1 MEQKINVLG
10 LGNIILGDEAF
21 GVEAV
26 RLLEANSD
34 FPANV
39 NIIDGGTQGVYLLD
53 YIESADS
60 LLIFDAIIPQD
71 YDFKVYV
78 YQKENL
84 PSFIHRK
91 MSSHQIG
98 LSELLSIAKLHG
110 KVPKEVALIGIPP
123 KNMDINVGL
132 TKEVQNLVP
141 KAVEKGKEIIMHWL
155 EK

>member
-10 LGNIILGDEAF
+10 LGNLILGDEAF

-26 RLLEANSD
+26 RYLEANND

-53 YIESADS
+53 YIESADC
-60 LLIFDAIIPQD
+60 LLIFDAIIPQE

-78 YQKENL
+78 YQKEDL
-84 PSFIHRK
+84 PAFIHRK

-123 KNMDINVGL
+123 ISMKMNVGL
-132 TKEVQNLVP
+132 TKEVQQLVP
-141 KAVEKGKEIIMHWL
+141 KAVDKGKEIIMQWL